1 MILNKRGLIILGI
14 LSFSVLAL
22 SLRGFVIRIV
32 ADRYIDKIEEQFLLE
47 IKYDRLSIFGIAGV
61 EINNFTITPKGEE
74 TLFRAKKIKARLN
87 FWRALFL
94 RPDLSY
100 LELEEAGLT
109 FIKNGPISNFEFLYN
124 KVSSDVN
131 SERKDIKP
139 LTDFSKPASSLYS
152 LFLDL
157 MPSNATLRNVYISY
171 SNGDYNLKVTLEES
185 GVIKDKY
192 SSVITTNENGTI
204 ERLRAEGSLNDK
216 ERKITATF
224 HPESDSVFS
233 LPFIGYRWGASL
245 IFDTLSLEIT
255 GGKREGAEVNF
266 SGSASASSLAVFH
279 KSLSP
284 YEIVLHRGKVDY
296 NIHIGNNY
304 AELDSSSVIQI
315 NSLHLSPWL
324 KAQKG
329 EKWIFSAHLEKIG
342 LDAGLFFKSLPRG
355 LFAGIEEIKAE
366 GSLDFNFN
374 LQLDMNQPDSLK
386 LESSLNSKDFRII
399 KQGEADL
406 RIMSEEFIHT
416 IYENGEAVREIVV
429 GPGNPGFTPLERIPE
444 HLKTAILQSEDGG
457 FYFHKGFVPGAIRDA
472 MVENIKRGKFAR
484 GGSSISMQLVKN
496 VYLNKHKTLARKF
509 EEMII
514 VWLIE
519 NNRLVS
525 KERMFEVYLNII
537 EWGPGIYGITE
548 ASRFWFSKEP
558 WQLSINESIFLASII
573 PAPKRALRNFNPD
586 YSLKAEMNPYF
597 KLLAERL
604 RVKGIIGEDQES
616 RISADINVSESVKK
630 MLDLVNKPD

>member
-315 NSLHLSPWL
+315 NSLQLSPWL

>member
-157 MPSNATLRNVYISY
+157 IPSNATLRNVYISY

>member
-1 MILNKRGLIILGI
+1 MILNKRGLIILGVI
-14 LSFSVLAL
+14 SFSVLAL
-22 SLRGFVIRIV
+22 SLRGFVIRTV
-32 ADRYIDKIEEQFLLE
+32 ADRYINKIEDQFLLE
-47 IKYDRLSIFGIAGV
+47 IKHDRLGIFGIAGV

-74 TLFRAKKIKARLN
+74 TLFKAKKIKARLN

-100 LELEEAGLT
+100 LEIEEAGLT
-109 FIKNGPISNFEFLYN
+109 FIKNGSVSNFEFLYN
-124 KVSSDVN
+124 NAGSDGTF
-131 SERKDIKP
+131 ERKDLKP
-139 LTDFSKPASSLYS
+139 ITDFSKPASSLYS

-157 MPSNATLRNVYISY
+157 IPSNATLKNVYISY
-171 SNGDYNLKVTLEES
+171 SNGDYNLRVTLEES

-216 ERKITATF
+216 ERKITAIF

-233 LPFIGYRWGASL
+233 LPFIGYKWGASL
-245 IFDTLSLEIT
+245 IFDTLSLEIA
-255 GGKREGAEVNF
+255 GGRREGENVNL
-266 SGSASASSLAVFH
+266 SGSASASSLTVFH

-284 YEIVLHRGKVDY
+284 NEIILYKGKINY
-296 NIHIGNNY
+296 NIRIGNNF
-304 AELDSSSVIQI
+304 AELDSSSVIHI
-315 NSLHLSPWL
+315 NSLQLSPWIR
-324 KAQKG
+324 AEKG
-329 EKWIFSAHLEKIG
+329 ERWIFSAYLEKRE
-342 LDAGLFFKSLPRG
+342 LDAGLFFRSLPRG
-355 LFAGIEEIKAE
+355 LFAGIEDIEAE
-366 GSLDFNFN
+366 GILDFKFKLN
-374 LQLDMNQPDSLK
+374 LDMNQPDSLK
-386 LESSLNSKDFRII
+386 LESSLNDRNFRII

-406 RIMSEEFIHT
+406 RTMKGEFLHT
-416 IYENGEAVREIVV
+416 IYENGEEVRKITV

-472 MVENIKRGKFAR
+472 MVENLKRGKFAR

>member
-315 NSLHLSPWL
+315 NSLQLSPWL

-406 RIMSEEFIHT
+406 RMMSEEFIHT

>member
-14 LSFSVLAL
+14 LSLSVLAL

-255 GGKREGAEVNF
+255 GGKKEGAEVNF

-315 NSLHLSPWL
+315 NSLQLSPWL

>member
-157 MPSNATLRNVYISY
+157 IPSNATLRNVYISY

-192 SSVITTNENGTI
+192 SSVITTDENGTI

-315 NSLHLSPWL
+315 NSLQLSPWL

>member
-14 LSFSVLAL
+14 LSLSVLAL

-255 GGKREGAEVNF
+255 GGKKEGAEVNF

-315 NSLHLSPWL
+315 NSLQLSPWL

-573 PAPKRALRNFNPD
+573 PAPKRALRSFNPD

>member
-14 LSFSVLAL
+14 LSLSVLAL

-74 TLFRAKKIKARLN
+74 TLIRAKKIKARLN

-255 GGKREGAEVNF
+255 GGKKEGAEVNF

-315 NSLHLSPWL
+315 NSLQLSPWL